1 MLRDELETL
10 SRQPQITIEK
20 EKKLCF
26 QSDSEDDDEEYLD
39 EMTEAYSPIVNQAK
53 VVEMQRNRKSIS
65 AEVFGKFNS
74 KVEFSPKTITKSAEI
89 KAKIKARL
97 AGAFMFMNLDDTD
110 MDVVIDAMDSK
121 TLHPDEYCIKEK
133 DQGEELYIVES
144 GQLACWKVFDGKDTF
159 LKHYNSGDVFG
170 ELALLYNAPRAAS
183 IKAETECQVW
193 VLDRN
198 TFNFIVKEASQ
209 KKRQKYERFLST
221 VKILQNMDI
230 YERSK
235 FADAVKEQKVAAGQK
250 IITKGEEGETFYIL
264 LEGEA

>member
-1 MLRDELETL
+1 MNTL

-26 QSDSEDDDEEYLD
+26 QSDSEDEDEEFLD

-74 KVEFSPKTITKSAEI
+74 KAEFSPKTITKSAEI

-133 DQGEELYIVES
+133 EQGEELYIVET

-183 IKAETECQVW
+183 IKAETECQLW